1 MNLIG
6 KKKKFQLQ
14 NHKLDFQQ
22 KESRMKFQFQF
33 EEIALCMEKH
43 LIRKLHVHL
52 NLNDCGIFF
61 VPIKLF

>member
-1 MNLIG
+1 MTR
-6 KKKKFQLQ
+6 KKIQLQ
-14 NHKLDFQQ
+14 NHKLDIQQ
-22 KESRMKFQFQF
+22 KETIMKFQFQF